1 MVTLSTC
8 IERLWSDLKEDE
20 HFPSVRPLLAHYTSL
35 STMESIFRNEEIWMS
50 HPFLMND
57 DEELKWGI
65 VEGVK
70 RIRTNEAIVSTFG
83 SASNYAAFLEAVE
96 LARDTEGSTNALDTY
111 VACLCRHE
119 KNDTDG
125 LLSMWRAYGA
135 DGGGVAIV
143 FDTNALVED
152 DDSPLIIAPVRY
164 ATTEERYAWMDWALS
179 ICSKAITSFG
189 PSANDVSIGQ
199 IASAYFQRLRY
210 FALFTKHAAFR
221 EENEWRVVYFPDR
234 DESQRYAG
242 LLSYAISHKGI
253 QPKLKLRFGQ
263 EAIGAPVLLEELVYS
278 ILLGPTAGSL
288 LSQHA
293 LKRMFHTLGKPR
305 LAEKVDFSSTPYRP

>member
-1 MVTLSTC
+1 MDVLSTC
-8 IERLWSDLKEDE
+8 VEGLWSDLRENE
-20 HFPSVRPLLAHYTSL
+20 HFPAVRPLLAHYTSL
-35 STMESIFRNEEIWMS
+35 STMESIFRNEEVWMS

-70 RIRTNEAIVSTFG
+70 RIRTNEHLASTFG

-96 LARDTEGSTNALDTY
+96 SARDKEGSTNALDTY
-111 VACLCRHE
+111 VACFCQHE
-119 KNDTDG
+119 KNEKDG

-152 DDSPLIIAPVRY
+152 DQSPLIIAPVRY
-164 ATTEERYAWMDWALS
+164 ATKEERYAWIDRALG
-179 ICSKAITSFG
+179 ICSRAVAGFG
-189 PSANDVSIGQ
+189 SNANDANIGH
-199 IASAYFQRLRY
+199 IAYAYFQRLRY
-210 FALFTKHAAFR
+210 FALFTKHVAFR

-234 DESQRYAG
+234 DEGQRYTA
-242 LLSYAISHKGI
+242 LLSYAITQKGI
-253 QPKLKLRFGQ
+253 QPKLKLRLGLD
-263 EAIGAPVLLEELVYS
+263 AVGRPLLLEDVVHS

-288 LSQHA
+288 LSEHA
-293 LKRMFHTLGKPR
+293 LKRMLRTLGKPG
-305 LAEKVDFSSTPYRP
+305 LAGKIGFSSTPYRP

>member
-1 MVTLSTC
+1 MDAFSACVDG
-8 IERLWSDLKEDE
+8 LWSDLRPDE
-20 HFPSVRPLLAHYTSL
+20 QFPSERPLLAHYTSL
-35 STMESIFRNEEIWMS
+35 STMESIFRAEEIWMS

-57 DEELKWGI
+57 EEELKWGI
-65 VEGVK
+65 IEGVN
-70 RIRTNEAIVSTFG
+70 RIRTNESLASAFG

-96 LARDTEGSTNALDTY
+96 IAKDKEGSSNALDTY
-111 VACLCRHE
+111 VACFCRHE
-119 KNDTDG
+119 KDDKDG

-143 FDTNALVED
+143 FDTNVLVED

-164 ATTEERYAWMDWALS
+164 ATTKERYAWMDWALG
-179 ICSKAITSFG
+179 ICSGAITGFG
-189 PSANDVSIGQ
+189 SNANDIDIGR
-199 IASAYFQRLRY
+199 IADAYFERLRY

-234 DESQRYAG
+234 DENKRYAV
-242 LLSYAISHKGI
+242 LLSYAITQKGI
-253 QPKLKLRFGQ
+253 QPKLKLRLGLN
-263 EAIGAPVLLEELVYS
+263 AVGAPLLLEDAVHS

-288 LSQHA
+288 LSEHA
-293 LKRMFHTLGKPR
+293 LKRMLLTLGKPG

>member
-1 MVTLSTC
+1 MDAISACLDG
-8 IERLWSDLKEDE
+8 LWSDVSEDE
-20 HFPSVRPLLAHYTSL
+20 HFPSMRPLLAHYTSL
-35 STMESIFRNEEIWMS
+35 STMESIFRGEEIWMS

-70 RIRTNEAIVSTFG
+70 RIRTNESLASTFG
-83 SASNYAAFLEAVE
+83 SPSNYATFLEAVE
-96 LARDTEGSTNALDTY
+96 RARDKEGNSNALDTY
-111 VACLCRHE
+111 VACFCKHE
-119 KNDTDG
+119 KDDTDG

-179 ICSKAITSFG
+179 ICSKAVTGFG
-189 PSANDVSIGQ
+189 QNASNVDIGQ

-210 FALFTKHAAFR
+210 FALFTKHAAFL
-221 EENEWRVVYFPDR
+221 EEKEWRVVYFPDR
-234 DESQRYAG
+234 DEKRRYSD
-242 LLSYAISHKGI
+242 LLSYAITHKGI
-253 QPKLKLRFGQ
+253 QPKLKLRLGQ
-263 EAIGAPVLLEELVYS
+263 EAIGTPLLLEEVVHS

-293 LKRMFHTLGKPR
+293 LKRMFRSLGKPG

>member
-1 MVTLSTC
+1 
-8 IERLWSDLKEDE
+8 
-20 HFPSVRPLLAHYTSL
+20 
-35 STMESIFRNEEIWMS
+35 MESIFRGEEIWMS

-70 RIRTNEAIVSTFG
+70 RIRTSESLVSAFG

-96 LARDTEGSTNALDTY
+96 SARDKEGSTNALDTY
-111 VACLCRHE
+111 VACFCQHE
-119 KNDTDG
+119 KDDRDG

-143 FDTNALVED
+143 FDTSVLVED
-152 DDSPLIIAPVRY
+152 NDSPLIIAPVRY
-164 ATTEERYAWMDWALS
+164 ATTEERYAWMDWALG
-179 ICSKAITSFG
+179 ICSRAVTGFG

-199 IASAYFQRLRY
+199 VAYAYFQRLRY

-234 DESQRYAG
+234 DVKQRYAG
-242 LLSYAISHKGI
+242 LLSYAITQRGI
-253 QPKLKLRFGQ
+253 QPKLKLRLGPD
-263 EAIGAPVLLEELVYS
+263 AIGAPLLLEEAVHL

-288 LSQHA
+288 LSEHA
-293 LKRMFHTLGKPR
+293 LKRMLLTLGKPG
-305 LAEKVDFSSTPYRP
+305 LGDKVDFSSTPYRP